1 MPYMNCGFCRN
12 AGKEWTNHC
21 LMDKK
26 GNVTCMFLKQHSCPY
41 CNIKGH
47 SKTFCPE
54 IKAKEQR
61 KANKFN
67 TEFPLLPSTK
77 LATDKLVTDKLATA
91 KSVTAKLA
99 TAKRNARKRRNI
111 LKAKGKQED
120 LEDWDLYEKE
130 ISNCLAIQ
138 RQEIED
144 LEDWIS
150 YEIEIDNCISLQ
162 RQEIQYTQNIVNVYL
177 CKSILPYYI

>member
-61 KANKFN
+61 KDFLYHAAHLIIHGTLHALGYDHVKPR
-67 TEFPLLPSTK
+67 EAQHMESLEIRI
-77 LATDKLVTDKLATA
+77 LATM
-91 KSVTAKLA
+91 
-99 TAKRNARKRRNI
+99 
-111 LKAKGKQED
+111 G
-120 LEDWDLYEKE
+120 
-130 ISNCLAIQ
+130 
-138 RQEIED
+138 
-144 LEDWIS
+144 
-150 YEIEIDNCISLQ
+150 IDNP
-162 RQEIQYTQNIVNVYL
+162 YL
-177 CKSILPYYI
+177 ITEK